1 MIIPIAKIIASHAFK
16 IVLQELAMAAVNV
29 GVRTARNKIYNRKLY
44 PYEMSKKYE
53 RSNKTHRD

>member
-1 MIIPIAKIIASHAFK
+1 MIIPLARIIGSRAFK

-53 RSNKTHRD
+53 KSHKNDRK